1 MNNIGTYFCIQCP
14 NFSYLVGPNKVT
26 LVFLKHISIIPNL
39 DTRNL
44 SFCRTLPSQE
54 NVHGRLRRQ
63 LLHGQSRLHDWRP
76 QARAYVFLRRR
87 RMQHGLQQPPKVF
100 DLAGGLLCLHNAYG
114 CLSTMTSEYKS
125 PLLLLLLV
133 IAMPFSH
140 DSGRSHTFYVSIFP
154 DWVLLQ
160 SSSHAS
166 WSNLAVPAV
175 LPTCFVVD
183 FQTFGLHVH
192 QMTTSYFGISNM
204 HFHHILVVFI

>member
-1 MNNIGTYFCIQCP
+1 MQFMGWPQVPRSFQLHSAQVQHATNSKMWRLLCQNGAVY
-14 NFSYLVGPNKVT
+14 
-26 LVFLKHISIIPNL
+26 
-39 DTRNL
+39 RNW
-44 SFCRTLPSQE
+44 TLPSQE

-76 QARAYVFLRRR
+76 QARAYVFLRRG

-100 DLAGGLLCLHNAYG
+100 DLAGGLFCLHNAYG
-114 CLSTMTSEYKS
+114 CLSPMTSEYKS

-175 LPTCFVVD
+175 LPTCYVVD
-183 FQTFGLHVH
+183 FLTFCLHVRK
-192 QMTTSYFGISNM
+192 MTTSNFGISIM

>member
-1 MNNIGTYFCIQCP
+1 MQFMGWPQVPRSFQLHSAQVQHATNSKMWRLLCQNGAVY
-14 NFSYLVGPNKVT
+14 
-26 LVFLKHISIIPNL
+26 
-39 DTRNL
+39 RNW
-44 SFCRTLPSQE
+44 TLPSQE

-76 QARAYVFLRRR
+76 QARAYVFLRRG

-183 FQTFGLHVH
+183 FLTFYLHVGK
-192 QMTTSYFGISNM
+192 MTTSNFGISIM